1 MHINST
7 RKHLRPQIKTERY
20 PVETHRGSIN
30 NLGWYMVLP
39 GRPSTYE
46 PSLHQQVAL
55 ARENNQRVQ
64 EQVLDEISN
73 YLSTSI

>member
-1 MHINST
+1 MHINNT

-55 ARENNQRVQ
+55 ARENNKRTRA
-64 EQVLDEISN
+64 EIDDVIRQYMVN
-73 YLSTSI
+73 

>member
-1 MHINST
+1 MYINPT
-7 RKHLRPQIKTERY
+7 RKPARPQFKTERH
-20 PVETHRGSIN
+20 PIETNKGDLAT
-30 NLGWYMVLP
+30 LGWYMVLP